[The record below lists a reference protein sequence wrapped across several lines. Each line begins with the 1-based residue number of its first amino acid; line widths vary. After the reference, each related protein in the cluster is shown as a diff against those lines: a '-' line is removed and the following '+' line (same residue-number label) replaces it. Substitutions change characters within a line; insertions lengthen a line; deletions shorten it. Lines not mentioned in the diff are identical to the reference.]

1 MKDLRKWLAV
11 FACMAL
17 VLSVN
22 VNIDTTTDDGIS
34 TCKLAE
40 WVVEV
45 K

>member
-17 VLSVN
+17 VLSVGN
-22 VNIDTTTDDGIS
+22 VSNTEDGGIN
-34 TCKLAE
+34 TWKLSD

-45 K
+45 V